1 MADVSMLSALL
12 SAEHPQGELTGTA
25 NRLQLAV
32 EAPADDAMIQRR
44 VDPAISRRVRRGR
57 DAVDVFK
64 RVVLVSG
71 AVLGD
76 AQIVHRGAFG
86 QPGQS
91 PLELVGRKP

>member
-1 MADVSMLSALL
+1 MI
-12 SAEHPQGELTGTA
+12 
-25 NRLQLAV
+25 
-32 EAPADDAMIQRR
+32 AMIQRR

-76 AQIVHRGAFG
+76 AQIVHSGAFG
-86 QPGQS
+86 QS
-91 PLELVGRKP
+91 ALVAARARRSQALRGS